1 MGFNRVDF
9 ATIKE
14 AWSTISMNMPVSE
27 KINTAWIDSMVEV
40 SSPISVR
47 EGDTIISIGDQNTDK
62 GYLLIS
68 GDYSVEKEGSPELVK
83 PAPELLG
90 EMGRLNPTQKR
101 TATIRASTEVQMLT
115 FSWSQMNAALEKRL
129 SESEFQQLTDGLQQ
143 YAWGHFAE

>member
-1 MGFNRVDF
+1 VDF

-14 AWSTISMNMPVSE
+14 AWSIIAMTMSVSE

-40 SSPISVR
+40 SSPVSVR
-47 EGDTIISIGDQNTDK
+47 EGDTIISLGDQNTDK

-68 GDYSVEKEGSPELVK
+68 GEYSVEKEGAPELVK

-101 TATIRASTEVQMLT
+101 TATVRASTNVEMLT
-115 FSWSQMNAALEKRL
+115 FSWGQMNAALEKRL
-129 SESEFQQLTDGLQQ
+129 SESEFQQLTEGLQQ